1 MKKIFTVLLVVIHA
15 SGLYSQ
21 NTDKEIIFDKLN
33 QWHKDAALAN
43 GKSYFELMTVD
54 AIYIGT
60 DETEHWTKEQFKS
73 FAKPYF
79 DDGKAWNFKTIS
91 RNIYFS
97 SDSKVAWFDEL
108 LDTWMGVCRA
118 SGVLEKTNGDWNLK
132 HYHLAV
138 TVPNDDINE
147 VIKVISK
154 K

>member
-1 MKKIFTVLLVVIHA
+1 MKKLFTVILVIIYSSV
-15 SGLYSQ
+15 LYSQ
-21 NTDKEIIFDKLN
+21 NTEKKIITDKLN

-43 GKSYFELMTVD
+43 GESYFALMTDD

-60 DETEHWTKEQFKS
+60 DETELWSKEQFHA

-79 DDGKAWNFKTIS
+79 DAGKAWDFKVIS

-97 SDSKVAWFDEL
+97 KDGNVAWFDEL
-108 LDTWMGVCRA
+108 LNTWMGVCRG
-118 SGVLEKTNGDWNLK
+118 SGILENIDGDWKLK

-138 TVPNDDINE
+138 TVPNDNIDE
-147 VIKVISK
+147 VVKVISK